1 MANSKI
7 LIVDDEV
14 DICDLIEMTLSSN
27 GFSNIKSVH
36 DGKSAIQMATDW
48 APDMVLLDLMLPEV
62 DGLGVCKELKSNEK
76 TSKIP
81 IIILTA
87 KSTEH
92 DIVTGL
98 ELGADDYITKPFSN
112 KVLVARI
119 KARLRDCAKEILI
132 KYKEL
137 VININEHSV
146 FLDGEALELTYSEF
160 QIITAF
166 AKRPGRV
173 YSRLELIS
181 MLRGDDGFETTQRAI
196 DVQIVNLRKKLGDFG
211 SNIETVRGVGY
222 RFKGLS

>member
-1 MANSKI
+1 MTNSKI

-14 DICDLIEMTLSSN
+14 DICDLIEMTLVSN
-27 GFSNIKSVH
+27 GYSNIKSVH
-36 DGKSAIQMATDW
+36 DGKSAIKNAIDW
-48 APDMVLLDLMLPEV
+48 APDIILLDLMLPET
-62 DGLGVCKELKSNEK
+62 DGLAVCQNLKNNKK

-87 KSTEH
+87 KSTEQ

-119 KARLRDCAKEILI
+119 KARLRDCAQKLII

-137 VININEHSV
+137 QININEHSATLNNEV
-146 FLDGEALELTYSEF
+146 LELTYSEF
-160 QIITAF
+160 EIISAF
-166 AKRPGRV
+166 AKHPGRV
-173 YSRLELIS
+173 YTRFELIS
-181 MLRGDDGFETTQRAI
+181 MLRGDDGFEITERAI
-196 DVQIVNLRKKLGDFG
+196 DVQIVNLRKKLSDFG

-222 RFKGLS
+222 RLKGL